1 MFHITRFP
9 SRQVSYIVSPM
20 ADMVRAVV
28 QTGARQMELREFPRP
43 VISGGGPGGGADGAL
58 LRVEACGI
66 CGSDVEQYKGSMGTR
81 GLPMIPG
88 HEPLGIIEEITPET
102 AARWGVS
109 AGDRVAVEILI
120 PCRSCDLCLAG
131 QYMQCKNRAGSH
143 GGYNP
148 PERGLGLY
156 GGYAEYMHLHPNSI
170 VHRMDPS
177 LPAEIAVMYNPLGAG
192 VRWAL
197 QYGGVHLGSTV
208 AVLGA
213 GQRGLAAIL
222 AAKYVGAGLIIATG
236 LARDA
241 RKLELAKEFGAD
253 HVINVE
259 EEDTVARVREL
270 TGGDGVDV
278 VLDLTPHALS
288 PIIDAIDAVRWGG
301 TIVLA
306 GLKGRDDS
314 GPRKTAIPTDVL
326 INKALTVK
334 GAFSVDAAA
343 YTDAIKLIESGKFP
357 LEKMQTHKFGLDDVE
372 HAIQLLAG
380 EVPGADGIHVAIMP
394 GL

>member
-1 MFHITRFP
+1 
-9 SRQVSYIVSPM
+9 M

-28 QTGARQMELREFPRP
+28 QTGPRQMELREFPRP
-43 VISGGGPGGGADGAL
+43 VISAPQDGAL

-66 CGSDVEQYKGSMGTR
+66 CGSDVEQYKGAMGSR

-102 AARWGVS
+102 AARWGVK

-131 QYMQCKNRAGSH
+131 QYMQCKSRPGSH

-170 VHRMDPS
+170 VHPVRADI
-177 LPAEIAVMYNPLGAG
+177 PAQIAVMYNPLGAG

-208 AVLGA
+208 LVLGA

-222 AAKYVGAGLIIATG
+222 ASRYVGAGLIIATG

-241 RKLELAKEFGAD
+241 RKLELAREFGAD
-253 HVINVE
+253 VTINVE
-259 EEDTVARVREL
+259 EEDTVSRVREL

-278 VLDLTPHALS
+278 VLDLTPIALS
-288 PIIDAIDAVRWGG
+288 PILDAVNAVRWGG

-306 GLKGRDDS
+306 GLKGRSAD
-314 GPRKTAIPTDVL
+314 GEPRAVALPTDML

-334 GAFSVDAAA
+334 GAFSVDAAS
-343 YTDAIKLIESGKFP
+343 YMDAIRLIESGKFP
-357 LEKMQTHKFGLDDVE
+357 LEKMQTHKFGLGDVE

-380 EVPGADGIHVAIMP
+380 EVPGEDGIHVAIMP
-394 GL
+394 DL

>member
-1 MFHITRFP
+1 
-9 SRQVSYIVSPM
+9 M

-28 QTGARQMELREFPRP
+28 QTGARTMEIREFPRP
-43 VISGGGPGGGADGAL
+43 VIGPDDGAL

-66 CGSDVEQYKGSMGTR
+66 CGSDVEQYKGAMGER

-88 HEPLGIIEEITPET
+88 HEPLGIIEEISPS
-102 AARWGVS
+102 ASARWGVDV
-109 AGDRVAVEILI
+109 GDRVAVEILI

-131 QYMQCKNRAGSH
+131 QYMQCKNKAGSH

-148 PERGLGLY
+148 PSRGLGLW
-156 GGYAEYMHLHPNSI
+156 GGYSEHMHLHPNSI
-170 VHRMDPS
+170 VHRMRNDI
-177 LPAEIAVMYNPLGAG
+177 PAEIAVMYNPLGAG

-197 QYGGVHLGSTV
+197 QYGGVHLGSSV
-208 AVLGA
+208 LVLGA

-222 AAKYVGAGLIIATG
+222 ASKYVGAGLIIATG
-236 LARDA
+236 LTKDA
-241 RKLELAKEFGAD
+241 KKLELAREFGAD
-253 HVINVE
+253 YTINVE
-259 EEDTVARVREL
+259 EEDTVERVREL

-278 VLDLTPHALS
+278 VLDVTPMAQQ
-288 PIIDAIDAVRWGG
+288 PIRDAIEAVRWGG

-306 GLKGRDDS
+306 GLKGHKEIS
-314 GPRKTAIPTDVL
+314 LVTDRL

-343 YTDAIKLIESGKFP
+343 YMDAIKLIESGKFP

-380 EVPGADGIHVAIMP
+380 EVPGEDGIHVAVMP

>member
-1 MFHITRFP
+1 
-9 SRQVSYIVSPM
+9 M

-28 QTGARQMELREFPRP
+28 QTGPRQMEMREFPRP
-43 VISGGGPGGGADGAL
+43 VIGPDDGAL

-66 CGSDVEQYKGSMGTR
+66 CGSDVEQYKGAMGTR

-88 HEPLGIIEEITPET
+88 HEPLGIIEEIAPAT

-109 AGDRVAVEILI
+109 VGDRVAVEILI
-120 PCRSCDLCLAG
+120 PCRSCDRCLAG
-131 QYMQCKNRAGSH
+131 RYMQCKNRIGSH

-148 PERGLGLY
+148 PERASGCT
-156 GGYAEYMHLHPNSI
+156 AAT
-170 VHRMDPS
+170 PS
-177 LPAEIAVMYNPLGAG
+177 TCTCTRTRSCTRSAATSRRRSRSCTTRSGAG

-197 QYGGVHLGSTV
+197 QYGGVHLGSSV
-208 AVLGA
+208 LVLGA

-222 AAKYVGAGLIIATG
+222 ASKYVGAGLIIATG

-241 RKLELAKEFGAD
+241 KKLELAREFGAD
-253 HVINVE
+253 HTINVD

-278 VLDLTPHALS
+278 VLDLTPMAQQ
-288 PIIDAIDAVRWGG
+288 PILDAINAVRWGG

-306 GLKGRDDS
+306 GLKGHKDI
-314 GPRKTAIPTDVL
+314 PIPTDML

-372 HAIQLLAG
+372 HAIKLLAG
-380 EVPGADGIHVAIMP
+380 EIDGEDGIHVAVMP

>member
-259 EEDTVARVREL
+259 EEDTVARIREL
-270 TGGDGVDV
+270 TGGDGVDLV
-278 VLDLTPHALS
+278 CEMSGHPSGHAQ
-288 PIIDAIDAVRWGG
+288 
-301 TIVLA
+301 
-306 GLKGRDDS
+306 
-314 GPRKTAIPTDVL
+314 
-326 INKALTVK
+326 
-334 GAFSVDAAA
+334 AFAAA
-343 YTDAIKLIESGKFP
+343 RLGGRVNLLGTPSRTTEVDFARDVIFKGLTLYGVTGRKMYQTWDEMRRFLRAGQLDPRPVITHRFP
-357 LEKMQTHKFGLDDVE
+357 LESIAE
-372 HAIQLLAG
+372 AIQVIKDGQAG
-380 EVPGADGIHVAIMP
+380 KVILEVAA
-394 GL
+394 

>member
-1 MFHITRFP
+1 
-9 SRQVSYIVSPM
+9 M

-28 QTGARQMELREFPRP
+28 QTGPRQMELREFPRP
-43 VISGGGPGGGADGAL
+43 VIGPDDGAL

-66 CGSDVEQYKGSMGTR
+66 CGSDVEQYKGAMGTR

-88 HEPLGIIEEITPET
+88 HEPLGIIEEIAPAT

-109 AGDRVAVEILI
+109 PGDRVAVEILI

-170 VHRMDPS
+170 VHPVRGDI
-177 LPAEIAVMYNPLGAG
+177 PAEIAVMYNPLGAG
-192 VRWAL
+192 
-197 QYGGVHLGSTV
+197 
-208 AVLGA
+208 
-213 GQRGLAAIL
+213 QRGLAAIL
-222 AAKYVGAGLIIATG
+222 ASKYVGAGLIIATG

-241 RKLELAKEFGAD
+241 KKLALAREFGAD
-253 HVINVE
+253 VTINVD
-259 EEDTVARVREL
+259 EEDTVERVREL

-278 VLDLTPHALS
+278 VLDLTPMAQQ
-288 PIIDAIDAVRWGG
+288 PIIDAINAVRWGG

-306 GLKGRDDS
+306 GLKGHKDI
-314 GPRKTAIPTDVL
+314 PIPTDML

-372 HAIQLLAG
+372 HAIKLLAG
-380 EVPGADGIHVAIMP
+380 EIDGEDGIHVAVMP
-394 GL
+394 AL

>member
-1 MFHITRFP
+1 MEGPPAPHTPRPRKGEIENN
-9 SRQVSYIVSPM
+9 M

-28 QTGARQMELREFPRP
+28 QTGPRQMEVREFPRP
-43 VISGGGPGGGADGAL
+43 VIGPEDGAL

-66 CGSDVEQYKGSMGTR
+66 CGSDVEQYKGAMGAR

-88 HEPLGIIEEITPET
+88 HEPLGIIEEISERT
-102 AARWGVS
+102 AARWGVNV
-109 AGDRVAVEILI
+109 GDRVAVEILI

-131 QYMQCKNRAGSH
+131 RYMQCKNRAGSH

-148 PERGLGLY
+148 PERGLGLW

-170 VHRMDPS
+170 VHPVRND

-197 QYGGVHLGSTV
+197 QYGGVHLGTSV
-208 AVLGA
+208 LVLGA
-213 GQRGLAAIL
+213 GQRGLSAIL
-222 AAKYVGAGLIIATG
+222 ASRYVGAGTIIATG
-236 LARDA
+236 LTRDA
-241 RKLELAKEFGAD
+241 KKLELAKEFGAD
-253 HVINVE
+253 YTINAE
-259 EEDTVARVREL
+259 EEDTVERVREL

-278 VLDLTPHALS
+278 VLDLTPMAQQ
-288 PIIDAIDAVRWGG
+288 PIRDAIEAVRWGG

-306 GLKGRDDS
+306 GLKGQR
-314 GPRKTAIPTDVL
+314 PIELVTDKL

-343 YTDAIKLIESGKFP
+343 YTAAIKLIESGKFP
-357 LEKMQTHKFGLDDVE
+357 LHKMQTHKFGLDDVE
-372 HAIQLLAG
+372 HAIKLLAG
-380 EVPGADGIHVAIMP
+380 EVPGQDGIHVAVMP